1 MNLDELRSKIDL
13 IDKELLELFI
23 ERLELVR
30 DIAELKSENSVEI
43 LDKDREE
50 QILYNVQTDSGE
62 YSKFTID
69 LFKQIL
75 RVSKEM
81 QKEYK

>member
-1 MNLDELRSKIDL
+1 MNLDEIRNKIDL
-13 IDKELLELFI
+13 IDEELLELFI
-23 ERLELVR
+23 KRLELVR
-30 DIAELKSENSVEI
+30 DIARLKSENNAKI
-43 LDKDREE
+43 LDKNREE
-50 QILYNVQTDSGE
+50 KILYNVQAYSGE